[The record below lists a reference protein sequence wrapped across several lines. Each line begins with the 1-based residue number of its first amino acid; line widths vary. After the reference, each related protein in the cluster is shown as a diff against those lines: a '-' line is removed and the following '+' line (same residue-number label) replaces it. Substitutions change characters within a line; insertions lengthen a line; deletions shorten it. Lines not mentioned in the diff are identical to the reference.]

1 MVLTEDC
8 ASARAGACEYRLVS
22 PPAPEQQYWIIEPLL
37 EAGLELE
44 QIRVLLFRLAFEA
57 IVGDCTTALTALVGD
72 QPPAVQAAWRRAVGR
87 MIIGD
92 DAAEWS

>member
-1 MVLTEDC
+1 MVQTGYC
-8 ASARAGACEYRLVS
+8 ASARAGACEYLLVS

-37 EAGLELE
+37 DAGLELE

-57 IVGDCTTALTALVGD
+57 IVGDCATVLTALVGD
-72 QPPAVQAAWRRAVGR
+72 QPPAVQAAWRHAIGR

-92 DAAEWS
+92 DAEWS